1 MSEPIVQLEEVSL
14 CYRLARQR
22 VGSIK
27 EYFIHLVRGSLSYHK
42 LWALNDVSLTVGP
55 GEVVGIV
62 GRNGA
67 GKSTLPKVIAG
78 ILAPTRGRCTVRG
91 SISPILELGTGF
103 DWELTGFENVYLNA
117 MLRGHRRLEVDA
129 EVEGIV
135 DFSGLRE
142 FIHSPVRNYSTGM
155 LARLGF
161 SVATAWP
168 TDVLVL
174 DEVLAVG
181 DVRFLHRCHQRID
194 ALRSAGTTILLV
206 SHNPREIMK
215 HCTRCLWLDEGILKA
230 DGDPKGIL
238 GHYIEDSA
246 EEGAA
251 PAEAAAAVAEASED
265 TAALVEVE
273 EPAVTG

>member
-1 MSEPIVQLEEVSL
+1 MSEPIIQLDGISL

-27 EYFIHLVRGSLSYHK
+27 EYFIHLVRGSLSYHD
-42 LWALNDVSLTVGP
+42 LWALDDINLTVGP

-67 GKSTLPKVIAG
+67 GKSTLSKVVAG
-78 ILAPTRGRCTVRG
+78 VLKPTRGTCTIRG

-117 MLRGHRRLEVDA
+117 MLRGHRRSAVD
-129 EVEGIV
+129 EKIDEII

-161 SVATAWP
+161 SIATAWP

-181 DVRFLHRCHQRID
+181 DVRFLGRCHQRID
-194 ALRSAGTTILLV
+194 ALRDAGTTILLV
-206 SHNPREIMK
+206 SHNPREIID
-215 HCTRCLWLDEGILKA
+215 HCSRCLWLDEGVLKA

-238 GHYIEDSA
+238 GHYIEDS
-246 EEGAA
+246 EEGIDPSSKATESGEE
-251 PAEAAAAVAEASED
+251 AEIKQA
-265 TAALVEVE
+265 VE
-273 EPAVTG
+273 EPVVA